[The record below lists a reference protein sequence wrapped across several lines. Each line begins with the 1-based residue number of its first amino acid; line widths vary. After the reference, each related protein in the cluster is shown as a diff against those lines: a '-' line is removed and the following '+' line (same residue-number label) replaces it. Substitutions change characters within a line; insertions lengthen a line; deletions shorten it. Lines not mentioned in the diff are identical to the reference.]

1 MQLLPSRGSK
11 LYSWLSLFTSF
22 GTLLCCALPSLFIV
36 LGMGA
41 TLVSFLGAFPQLIW
55 LSERKEWLFGISFI
69 MLALTFVIKRYSQ
82 SSLCPIDQREDCETT
97 KSWSDKVFWGAVIIN
112 LFGVIITFVVPK
124 LMYGME

>member
-1 MQLLPSRGSK
+1 MPQFPLKESK

-55 LSERKEWLFGISFI
+55 LSERKEWLFGASFL
-69 MLALTFVIKRYSQ
+69 MLGITFALKKYSQ
-82 SSLCPIDQREDCETT
+82 SQVCPIDQRENCETT
-97 KSWSDKVFWGAVIIN
+97 KSWSDKIFWGAVIIN
-112 LFGVIITFVVPK
+112 LFGVIITFVMPK